1 MPGLHSSTPL
11 LIPAVFFTDILN
23 PCTFNPWIKSHK
35 RSNGSCFDRKP
46 ISPAYVRTVCLREKS
61 CKCFPPLTE
70 EKAERRPVHRLH
82 KSIIGSKPQQESC
95 KLLIIISR
103 HWSVAHHN
111 WTWNPVH
118 WTLTASYTSI
128 SDQFILISPSTGTSF
143 II

>member
-1 MPGLHSSTPL
+1 MSRKPSKTTYLLNLSTQTTSMKIRSDNARPSLVHSAINSRW
-11 LIPAVFFTDILN
+11 FFTDILN
-23 PCTFNPWIKSHK
+23 PCTFNPRIKSHK

-103 HWSVAHHN
+103 H
-111 WTWNPVH
+111 
-118 WTLTASYTSI
+118 
-128 SDQFILISPSTGTSF
+128 
-143 II
+143 